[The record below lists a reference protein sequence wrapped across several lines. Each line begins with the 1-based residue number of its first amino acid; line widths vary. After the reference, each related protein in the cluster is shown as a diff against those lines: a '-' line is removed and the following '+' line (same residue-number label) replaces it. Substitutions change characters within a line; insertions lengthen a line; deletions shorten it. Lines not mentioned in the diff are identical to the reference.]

1 MISRRLFQ
9 RIPRAREVLRLR
21 RLRLELAY
29 AIAKP
34 GDVAGAALALL
45 RSRQIS
51 GATNA
56 PAKLLQLHL
65 VPFLLLASAR
75 LRLSVGRVHRAF
87 DRGRATAP
95 SNLSVRARGVELAT
109 NHAQLVRRL
118 GEVDLHATK
127 LGRVHQKRLARFCA
141 LGGAVRRR
149 VASGRGRVANG
160 RGRVITVHRRRLSRL
175 FDRALVVVGGVGTRR
190 RRRPRRL
197 GLGFVIRVVRVDSSG
212 GERVDDVSDD
222 VSGSLRRRAHRDE
235 RPSHQHDDHLGDV
248 TRGAFQSF
256 RVEVDFPLD
265 GGGDGGDGGDETE
278 GGDDGGG
285 GESREV
291 RERGRRDDADD
302 GEKGSRRKRWVFV
315 VPIVV
320 VAAATAAGLRG

>member
-1 MISRRLFQ
+1 M
-9 RIPRAREVLRLR
+9 
-21 RLRLELAY
+21 
-29 AIAKP
+29 
-34 GDVAGAALALL
+34 
-45 RSRQIS
+45 
-51 GATNA
+51 
-56 PAKLLQLHL
+56 
-65 VPFLLLASAR
+65 
-75 LRLSVGRVHRAF
+75 
-87 DRGRATAP
+87 
-95 SNLSVRARGVELAT
+95 
-109 NHAQLVRRL
+109 
-118 GEVDLHATK
+118 
-127 LGRVHQKRLARFCA
+127 
-141 LGGAVRRR
+141 
-149 VASGRGRVANG
+149 
-160 RGRVITVHRRRLSRL
+160 HRRRLSRL
-175 FDRALVVVGGVGTRR
+175 FDRASVVVGGVGTRR

-256 RVEVDFPLD
+256 WVEVDFPLD

>member
-9 RIPRAREVLRLR
+9 RISRAREVLRLR

-34 GDVAGAALALL
+34 GDVAGTALALL

-65 VPFLLLASAR
+65 VPFLLLVSAR

-127 LGRVHQKRLARFCA
+127 L
-141 LGGAVRRR
+141 
-149 VASGRGRVANG
+149 
-160 RGRVITVHRRRLSRL
+160 
-175 FDRALVVVGGVGTRR
+175 
-190 RRRPRRL
+190 
-197 GLGFVIRVVRVDSSG
+197 
-212 GERVDDVSDD
+212 
-222 VSGSLRRRAHRDE
+222 
-235 RPSHQHDDHLGDV
+235 
-248 TRGAFQSF
+248 
-256 RVEVDFPLD
+256 
-265 GGGDGGDGGDETE
+265 
-278 GGDDGGG
+278 
-285 GESREV
+285 
-291 RERGRRDDADD
+291 
-302 GEKGSRRKRWVFV
+302 
-315 VPIVV
+315 
-320 VAAATAAGLRG
+320 